1 MSTLSYSFWMLDAD
15 ILDAIADAG
24 LLASVGLAVDS
35 GYCLECQALTSLT
48 VDGYCLACAGDL
60 DNGGNSH
67 AA

>member
-1 MSTLSYSFWMLDAD
+1 MSTLSYSLLTPEV
-15 ILDAIADAG
+15 LDAIADAG

-48 VDGYCLACAGDL
+48 VNGYCLACSD
-60 DNGGNSH
+60 GGNSH

>member
-1 MSTLSYSFWMLDAD
+1 MSTLSYSLLTPEV
-15 ILDAIADAG
+15 LDAIADAG

-35 GYCLECQALTSLT
+35 GYCLECQALTGLT
-48 VDGYCLACAGDL
+48 VNGYCLACAGDL